1 MILSYGFLSI
11 ALILTSVGQLLFRY
25 YYIKNNKVH
34 LFLAIISLFLVP
46 ICNYNALKFL
56 TMDTV
61 YMATSVTLI
70 LVVLGGSL
78 FLNEKLNQ
86 SQIFGSL
93 IIITGVFIYNI

>member
-1 MILSYGFLSI
+1 
-11 ALILTSVGQLLFRY
+11 
-25 YYIKNNKVH
+25 
-34 LFLAIISLFLVP
+34 
-46 ICNYNALKFL
+46 
-56 TMDTV
+56 
-61 YMATSVTLI
+61 MATSITLI